1 MPFSSMLGLRFYHRL
16 EDFLA
21 DCFYPESNEVTV
33 GIPIGIGFR
42 SLDEIRHELAG
53 PGIPETFKGRLF
65 LTGKLI
71 GMKMS
76 RVTSFSFSVM
86 G

>member
-21 DCFYPESNEVTV
+21 DCFYPESNEVAV

-42 SLDEIRHELAG
+42 SLMRYVMNWLAQAY
-53 PGIPETFKGRLF
+53 PKRSKGACF
-65 LTGKLI
+65 
-71 GMKMS
+71 S
-76 RVTSFSFSVM
+76 RES
-86 G
+86 

>member
-42 SLDEIRHELAG
+42 ILDEIRHELAG
-53 PGIPETFKGRLF
+53 P
-65 LTGKLI
+65 